1 MSQNSKL
8 KATKRRRILPNRVHG
23 VRLDPNRA
31 ASCLDHAHGRRGRSP
46 GLGLSHPSGGR
57 GRPSSEQEGPH
68 QHPLEL
74 EAEVAGMVGVVGAGE
89 PGEFG
94 RLRASRALGD
104 GGRAR
109 VGSSRLEDG
118 VDDGEERTDEVVGE
132 VGALL
137 LELGVELGDGCGVAA
152 ELGDELGQHL
162 VADADVGFEV
172 GARILAFFD
181 GDSFIVPVAMALP
194 SVLAAWCSAG
204 RACVSGGAVE
214 VVLVGRRSR
223 SAARRR
229 GREAIAHT
237 EDGRRAG
244 LHNGPHETLGRTNT
258 GLYKPWRCYG
268 VFLLVPYRPRRVSK
282 RGL

>member
-1 MSQNSKL
+1 MIML
-8 KATKRRRILPNRVHG
+8 T
-23 VRLDPNRA
+23 A
-31 ASCLDHAHGRRGRSP
+31 AAAVVPVSASPIPAAVAVVPHRSRRGRISI
-46 GLGLSHPSGGR
+46 
-57 GRPSSEQEGPH
+57 
-68 QHPLEL
+68 PLEL

-109 VGSSRLEDG
+109 VGSRRLEDG

-181 GDSFIVPVAMALP
+181 GDSFIVLVAMASLSP
-194 SVLAAWCSAG
+194 IVPLSVLASLEGWGVAWRPALGLGFGTRKG
-204 RACVSGGAVE
+204 RQH
-214 VVLVGRRSR
+214 GRDR
-223 SAARRR
+223 
-229 GREAIAHT
+229 
-237 EDGRRAG
+237 
-244 LHNGPHETLGRTNT
+244 LG
-258 GLYKPWRCYG
+258 
-268 VFLLVPYRPRRVSK
+268 
-282 RGL
+282 

>member
-1 MSQNSKL
+1 MEFVSI
-8 KATKRRRILPNRVHG
+8 RIVLPPV
-23 VRLDPNRA
+23 LIMLTA
-31 ASCLDHAHGRRGRSP
+31 AAAVVPVSASPIPAAVAVVPHRSRRGRI
-46 GLGLSHPSGGR
+46 GI
-57 GRPSSEQEGPH
+57 
-68 QHPLEL
+68 PLEL

-109 VGSSRLEDG
+109 VGSRRLEDG

-162 VADADVGFEV
+162 VADVDVGFEL

-181 GDSFIVPVAMALP
+181 GDSFIVLVAMALP

-204 RACVSGGAVE
+204 RACVSGGADGAVE

-223 SAARRR
+223 SAACCR
-229 GREAIAHT
+229 GREATAHT
-237 EDGRRAG
+237 EEDGRRAG
-244 LHNGPHETLGRTNT
+244 LHNGPHEPLGRMNH
-258 GLYKPWRCYG
+258 WA
-268 VFLLVPYRPRRVSK
+268 V
-282 RGL
+282 